1 MARWASTMDAGGHPP
16 GVLPPE
22 VVLTFGC
29 ATDEPATR
37 LLRVDAGGD
46 RLVETD
52 ARGETVRVVNVG
64 DVVSFEARA
73 KDDDEDRWDFADE
86 YAKWLDEDDVREW
99 RSTVVVAV
107 ASSSGKR
114 DEDEEEDGSA
124 NVHVEYRLRAE
135 NDARALG
142 HAMRRLSR
150 GKWNPALDDTDDEN
164 LPASLDGRILRSG
177 VVLRRR
183 GRVGVSAREHAVR
196 GGGGWSK
203 RLAVVTAGGRVFL
216 LEQCDARE
224 THAVVVYGASVR
236 VTDALSLDE
245 RSIIMVR
252 KGAAD
257 GEFDVVA
264 ADGSVRLALA
274 ALDSD
279 PGGAAGWI
287 DALKASVGIGEMK
300 GGDGFADEN
309 AGASSLAPR
318 RRRGL
323 DAETRVALANATR
336 MALALRRP
344 PPRAGSNIAANDD
357 EKSDKDVLVLDRYWC
372 SVELGVTA
380 HFLFSFT
387 VDAVRGRG
395 ATTTSSTVL
404 LRVDTERAVIEGYAA
419 RRCEKTGE
427 PRQTLVRTL
436 DATDADVDADIY
448 ADVASTT
455 PPAEKPRDGRT
466 LRLVSRGVSTD
477 LPGTELGRF
486 VFQSAADRAVFQ
498 SLLRDVQSGAYQSAD
513 RYHART
519 VLKRGPEDG
528 GQVGTSK
535 MHGQRRRRP
544 RYLVLVPGRL
554 LVMASS
560 SDPTPIAALS
570 LADHTDAG
578 AAVNEGVNEGD
589 PPATLEVSVGSRR
602 FVFGMRSVEAAREWR
617 NAIADAMRTGPDPT
631 APPSPA
637 ERVPPVPSAVPSP
650 SLGQRR
656 EEETAESEG
665 RLRAEAEA
673 REARARAK
681 AAEEETYAKAR
692 EKAREAEAREAEARE
707 AKARE
712 AEARAKAESEARVKA
727 ANEARLKAE
736 ADAAEAFAKAERR
749 ASIRL
754 EEERRAEDIQ
764 RDLDAAEARIM
775 AEERVMMRK
784 RELAERAAEVERA
797 ELSAIAKADERYRAI
812 IRSELRADAKAKA
825 ERQRRERDAIRGVDA
840 RERERIRTEIASN
853 IERAKLDDA
862 DRARAEESERLRAR
876 IQEEDAEYASRR
888 AASTRNER
896 PSSSAEADEIA
907 RIKAEAESREIAA
920 RAAAEAER
928 AAAAARAAAAEE
940 ARAAAEAAAREA
952 TRARDDAEARARTE
966 ADARARVEEMW
977 RREMEETKRRL
988 REEVEADVLAR
999 IQAESAVKAARGG
1012 IDDARV
1018 HERMLEVVRAEIEAR
1033 TRAEYEAK
1041 EAARLREE
1049 AEVRARAEADARAA
1063 AEAEVRSM
1071 RAASSAATTP
1081 AMTPRAS
1088 SFSAQDGTD
1097 SIRRKIRE
1105 EVEADVVTRLRVES
1119 ASTAATPGRAAR
1131 ERLEARI
1138 KGKVRQ
1144 MLRVEDKPRAMLGL
1158 VNEVDVV
1165 SSSWYTDRSLCRE
1178 SLRQCLQPAPSLY
1191 LRRRSTSPEEK
1202 VAFGEPRQATPSL

>member
-73 KDDDEDRWDFADE
+73 KDDDGDRWDFADE

-107 ASSSGKR
+107 ASSSGRARKR
-114 DEDEEEDGSA
+114 DEDDDDEEEDGSA

-150 GKWNPALDDTDDEN
+150 GKWNPALDDTDDAN

-183 GRVGVSAREHAVR
+183 GRAGVSAREHAVR

-203 RLAVVTAGGRVFL
+203 RLAVVTTGGRVFL

-245 RSIIMVR
+245 RSIITVR

-287 DALKASVGIGEMK
+287 DALKASVGIGEIK

-309 AGASSLAPR
+309 AGASSSAPR

-323 DAETRVALANATR
+323 DAETRAALANATR

-344 PPRAGSNIAANDD
+344 PPRAGSNIAGSNDD
-357 EKSDKDVLVLDRYWC
+357 EKSDKDVLVLDRYWR

-436 DATDADVDADIY
+436 DATDADVDAD
-448 ADVASTT
+448 VASTT

-486 VFQSAADRAVFQ
+486 VFQSAADRAVFV

-519 VLKRGPEDG
+519 VLKRGPEDDG
-528 GQVGTSK
+528 VTVGKTHGRK
-535 MHGQRRRRP
+535 MNRRP
-544 RYLVLVPGRL
+544 RYLVLVPGKL

-589 PPATLEVSVGSRR
+589 SPATLEVSVGSRR

-650 SLGQRR
+650 SQGRRR
-656 EEETAESEG
+656 EEETAESEA

-681 AAEEETYAKAR
+681 AEEEETYAKAR

-707 AKARE
+707 AEAREAEAAEAEAREAEAREAEAREAEARE

-736 ADAAEAFAKAERR
+736 ADAAEAFAKAERI

-754 EEERRAEDIQ
+754 E
-764 RDLDAAEARIM
+764 
-775 AEERVMMRK
+775 
-784 RELAERAAEVERA
+784 
-797 ELSAIAKADERYRAI
+797 
-812 IRSELRADAKAKA
+812 
-825 ERQRRERDAIRGVDA
+825 
-840 RERERIRTEIASN
+840 
-853 IERAKLDDA
+853 
-862 DRARAEESERLRAR
+862 
-876 IQEEDAEYASRR
+876 
-888 AASTRNER
+888 
-896 PSSSAEADEIA
+896 
-907 RIKAEAESREIAA
+907 
-920 RAAAEAER
+920 
-928 AAAAARAAAAEE
+928 
-940 ARAAAEAAAREA
+940 
-952 TRARDDAEARARTE
+952 
-966 ADARARVEEMW
+966 
-977 RREMEETKRRL
+977 
-988 REEVEADVLAR
+988 
-999 IQAESAVKAARGG
+999 
-1012 IDDARV
+1012 
-1018 HERMLEVVRAEIEAR
+1018 
-1033 TRAEYEAK
+1033 
-1041 EAARLREE
+1041 
-1049 AEVRARAEADARAA
+1049 
-1063 AEAEVRSM
+1063 
-1071 RAASSAATTP
+1071 
-1081 AMTPRAS
+1081 
-1088 SFSAQDGTD
+1088 
-1097 SIRRKIRE
+1097 
-1105 EVEADVVTRLRVES
+1105 
-1119 ASTAATPGRAAR
+1119 
-1131 ERLEARI
+1131 
-1138 KGKVRQ
+1138 
-1144 MLRVEDKPRAMLGL
+1144 
-1158 VNEVDVV
+1158 
-1165 SSSWYTDRSLCRE
+1165 
-1178 SLRQCLQPAPSLY
+1178 
-1191 LRRRSTSPEEK
+1191 
-1202 VAFGEPRQATPSL
+1202 